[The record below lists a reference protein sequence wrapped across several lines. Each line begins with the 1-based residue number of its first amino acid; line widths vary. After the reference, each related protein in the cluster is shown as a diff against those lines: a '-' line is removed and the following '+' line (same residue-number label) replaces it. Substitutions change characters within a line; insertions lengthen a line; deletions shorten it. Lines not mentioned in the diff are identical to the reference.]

1 MYIYTYISFLRFWKE
16 SEYIY
21 IHPFSDSFLFRDVN
35 PFALH
40 LQLTQHLISTL
51 LQLLKSMALLFS
63 SLQRGG
69 NLNPWLV
76 SFFFFFFSE
85 SFHSPPLPLWYSSER
100 GVYKMIVSVHNSL
113 QNVHQVIPCLPLTC
127 PGLRRCHFVGWEASS
142 RHSKL
147 EIIWAWHFVTKGE
160 CSQAFPKTPL
170 PKERIQGMD

>member
-1 MYIYTYISFLRFWKE
+1 MHIYTYISFLRFWKE

-76 SFFFFFFSE
+76 SFFFFFPNLFILLPFLYDILVKEVCTKWLFLFIILYRMFIRWFRAS
-85 SFHSPPLPLWYSSER
+85 HSPVRVWDDAISWVER
-100 GVYKMIVSVHNSL
+100 
-113 QNVHQVIPCLPLTC
+113 QA
-127 PGLRRCHFVGWEASS
+127 PGTVNWRSF
-142 RHSKL
+142 
-147 EIIWAWHFVTKGE
+147 
-160 CSQAFPKTPL
+160 
-170 PKERIQGMD
+170 ERDTL